1 MALRE
6 TLEVENSSSNVD
18 FVTVDLIEDVMSMF
32 FMETYSIYLLSASS
46 RTATPIPRTGE
57 GTGLNEVV
65 KQLDGLCHKDSAT
78 TPG

>member
-46 RTATPIPRTGE
+46 RTATPIPNTGE

-65 KQLDGLCHKDSAT
+65 KQLDGLC
-78 TPG
+78 PG